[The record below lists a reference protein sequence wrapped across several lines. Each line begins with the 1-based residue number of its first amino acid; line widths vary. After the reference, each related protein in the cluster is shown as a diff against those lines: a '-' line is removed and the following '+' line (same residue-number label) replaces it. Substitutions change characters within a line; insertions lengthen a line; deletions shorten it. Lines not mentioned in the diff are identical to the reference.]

1 MSDDTAHS
9 EPPASDPK
17 LVLIA
22 EDEEPI
28 ADALAS
34 IIADAGY
41 TPAVARHGREALGV
55 ARARH
60 PALVITDLMMPYM
73 SGADLIAA
81 LHTDASNDG
90 NAAPPIVLMTA
101 ASGRM
106 THVAK
111 ADALLHKPFNIE
123 DVEDLLHRFL
133 DPPDAF

>member
-1 MSDDTAHS
+1 MSEDNAHP
-9 EPPASDPK
+9 EPPAGDRK

-55 ARARH
+55 ARARR

-81 LHTDASNDG
+81 LHTDAANDG
-90 NAAPPIVLMTA
+90 HAPPPIVLMTA
-101 ASGRM
+101 VTGRM
-106 THVAK
+106 TYVAE
-111 ADALLHKPFNIE
+111 ADALLHKPFDIE
-123 DVEDLLHRFL
+123 EVEDLLHRFL
-133 DPPDAF
+133 DSPDAS